1 MMREIC
7 ITMTLSWVGYTQAQV
22 SPIVTTID
30 SSVYIAFTPEDTKEI
45 IRWNEERISCK
56 DYVNLLYNKTEA
68 QEMIIKNYEQAYKND
83 SILIYAKDTINIEQK
98 AKYRSLIGVNVK
110 LNRELNECEKKVNAR
125 DKGIT
130 WLIFLSVIEGL
141 WIALR

>member
-1 MMREIC
+1 MKEIC
-7 ITMTLSWVGYTQAQV
+7 ITIMLSWAVYTQAQV

-83 SILIYAKDTINIEQK
+83 SILIHAKDTINIEQK

-125 DKGIT
+125 NKGIT

-141 WIALR
+141 WITLR